1 MDLTEIQP
9 PTSRKSLGRRVSFAS
24 HAHVRLFEVQDP
36 NASAS
41 SVDPGSPRHVQ
52 ESDEENENENED
64 NAPPSHDVNRNR
76 RRSSSSRRRSSTAF
90 SEFGEQSMDMDE
102 DDTAPIPQ
110 DFLGASAIQ
119 DEEFSEEEGDDF
131 GEDMEMTEAIPREF
145 LRKRSLS
152 LGGPSGSFVPQR
164 RRSSIAPITTSSQ
177 SHSENQVHHYQANQH
192 IQQQQESIYPSLE
205 LEDILNLPEDTDGD
219 GDMPHGEDPDHTTST
234 VQSGADEDMTG
245 MTESSGGDDTQ
256 PMEFT
261 IPVIRPPSPPPD
273 VWHQLRAMT
282 HAGESEP
289 YEPPLLESDDDPEA
303 NAIIPLDEPR
313 GDDGDTTSMEL
324 TDALTRLQRARTSLG
339 LGADNTGDYTGD
351 VNAEGNSGLQ
361 DDTFTSTEDSFNDDM
376 SGLFGHGDRTVN
388 VTTLRLSM
396 ESAAG
401 IQRVDESMEVTSVFG
416 DDEVIQNPIGVG
428 NPSSQTSNLPDQQHQ
443 PPPAQPSNAAEPST
457 SSGAFSQPSVFSA
470 PVQPSVF
477 SAPPSTSVSRS
488 VFSVPAPSTSSDITN
503 PPLSHPPRSPLRPP
517 PTATVPQP
525 FTFSLDT
532 RLGPSPAKSKIPLS
546 SATPSKIPAPV
557 FKGIA
562 AFAPPSAP
570 KSPKKRPAPED
581 DDVDWNMPSPQKKQ
595 VVGRLEPAR
604 KAVFEQPQ
612 NATAAEAGKEMRR
625 ASLAVRRPSGYFA
638 QRKSLSGGVLPTPEP
653 AVSTTTGTTSANEN
667 TSGKGPQKKAGAGLG
682 LGRARASVGSAVQ
695 PPAGE
700 TEQIYPDVSGILEEE
715 TAAAATAARRSPAT
729 VGPSPAESG
738 VEEPRELRGRTID
751 GPSEK
756 ETSVAVVRVA
766 SPAQSLPTSTSTLN
780 RQPSQKEPASS
791 LQEPTVTITQPGDD
805 MDLEEEQ
812 IEQTE
817 QWRDEFDDEED
828 EMFDGEGDEP
838 TISVEQFFE
847 MTGIKFMDQIT
858 APRRSTI
865 HPGQLHPPN
874 RRRSLTASRSDEE
887 ASPDPVPLAEFLIAM
902 AVEVPQLELYGVL
915 APELSAW
922 IEESKKICIQAEE
935 DAVKVTPA
943 LFREFAAADESEKS
957 DLLHQLKL
965 IKAHNIGMAK
975 SQWYDWKSQW
985 VGQLQNSAAE
995 AFSNLESDAKVLEEI
1010 IGQAQE
1016 ILPGLRDEYDQVMR
1030 ELEKEEKDVSELE
1043 KSDKDYLNELKMT
1056 IAEQDTEIQASQAN
1070 VSEAKAKLERLEEKL
1085 VEIETQKQE
1094 NSSAIEE
1101 AQRIVH
1107 IQTESTSSEVFRL
1120 KAELEALQ
1128 DLHLWRTTKID
1139 ASLMQFVYAA
1149 RFDVSIPCINYKPI
1163 MADIAVHRTKGART
1177 KERDLF
1183 PQLTQVMLGG
1193 VPHVLRASPGEVN
1206 VPWVRNHLF
1215 SL

>member
-1 MDLTEIQP
+1 
-9 PTSRKSLGRRVSFAS
+9 
-24 HAHVRLFEVQDP
+24 
-36 NASAS
+36 
-41 SVDPGSPRHVQ
+41 
-52 ESDEENENENED
+52 
-64 NAPPSHDVNRNR
+64 
-76 RRSSSSRRRSSTAF
+76 
-90 SEFGEQSMDMDE
+90 MDMDE

-152 LGGPSGSFVPQR
+152 LGGPSFVPQR

-289 YEPPLLESDDDPEA
+289 YEPPRLESDDDPEA

-401 IQRVDESMEVTSVFG
+401 SQRVDESMEVTSVFG
-416 DDEVIQNPIGVG
+416 DDEVIQNPIVVG
-428 NPSSQTSNLPDQQHQ
+428 NPSSQTSNLPDQQQ
-443 PPPAQPSNAAEPST
+443 QQPPAQPSNAAEPSA
-457 SSGAFSQPSVFSA
+457 SSGVFSQPSVFSA
-470 PVQPSVF
+470 PAQPSVF
-477 SAPPSTSVSRS
+477 SAPPSTSVSRP
-488 VFSVPAPSTSSDITN
+488 VFSVPAPSTSSDIAN
-503 PPLSHPPRSPLRPP
+503 PPPAQLPPPSHPPHSPIRPP

-557 FKGIA
+557 FKGTA

-581 DDVDWNMPSPQKKQ
+581 DDVDRNMSSPQKKQ
-595 VVGRLEPAR
+595 AVGRLEPAR

-638 QRKSLSGGVLPTPEP
+638 QRKSLTGGALPTPGP
-653 AVSTTTGTTSANEN
+653 AVSTTTGAASANEN
-667 TSGKGPQKKAGAGLG
+667 TSGKGPQKKAGAGIG
-682 LGRARASVGSAVQ
+682 LGRARASMGSAVQ
-695 PPAGE
+695 TPAGE

-715 TAAAATAARRSPAT
+715 TAAAARRSPAT
-729 VGPSPAESG
+729 VGTSPATSG
-738 VEEPRELRGRTID
+738 VGEPREAQGQTTD
-751 GPSEK
+751 GLSETSGERK
-756 ETSVAVVRVA
+756 TSVAVARAV
-766 SPAQSLPTSTSTLN
+766 SPAQSLPISASTIN
-780 RQPSQKEPASS
+780 RRLSQKETASS
-791 LQEPTVTITQPGDD
+791 LQELTVTITQPGDN
-805 MDLEEEQ
+805 MDLEKEEV
-812 IEQTE
+812 EQTE

-828 EMFDGEGDEP
+828 EMFDGEGDEVSSSYSSLLY
-838 TISVEQFFE
+838 TINKSSLSFIAYDLGGTVLRNDRYKVHGPNHRTPSF
-847 MTGIKFMDQIT
+847 
-858 APRRSTI
+858 
-865 HPGQLHPPN
+865 HHPPRTASPSKPSTLTHCFPP
-874 RRRSLTASRSDEE
+874 RRRSLSVGPCPAGRIFNRHGRG
-887 ASPDPVPLAEFLIAM
+887 SPSAR
-902 AVEVPQLELYGVL
+902 AVWCVSCGVGCLDRGEQEDLYAGGRRCGEGDSGSVQGVRG
-915 APELSAW
+915 
-922 IEESKKICIQAEE
+922 C
-935 DAVKVTPA
+935 
-943 LFREFAAADESEKS
+943 R
-957 DLLHQLKL
+957 
-965 IKAHNIGMAK
+965 
-975 SQWYDWKSQW
+975 
-985 VGQLQNSAAE
+985 
-995 AFSNLESDAKVLEEI
+995 
-1010 IGQAQE
+1010 
-1016 ILPGLRDEYDQVMR
+1016 
-1030 ELEKEEKDVSELE
+1030 
-1043 KSDKDYLNELKMT
+1043 
-1056 IAEQDTEIQASQAN
+1056 
-1070 VSEAKAKLERLEEKL
+1070 
-1085 VEIETQKQE
+1085 
-1094 NSSAIEE
+1094 
-1101 AQRIVH
+1101 
-1107 IQTESTSSEVFRL
+1107 
-1120 KAELEALQ
+1120 
-1128 DLHLWRTTKID
+1128 
-1139 ASLMQFVYAA
+1139 
-1149 RFDVSIPCINYKPI
+1149 
-1163 MADIAVHRTKGART
+1163 
-1177 KERDLF
+1177 
-1183 PQLTQVMLGG
+1183 
-1193 VPHVLRASPGEVN
+1193 
-1206 VPWVRNHLF
+1206 
-1215 SL
+1215 

>member
-1 MDLTEIQP
+1 MDLTEVQP

-41 SVDPGSPRHVQ
+41 SIDPGSPRHVQ
-52 ESDEENENENED
+52 ESDEENENEE

-110 DFLGASAIQ
+110 DFLGGSAIQ
-119 DEEFSEEEGDDF
+119 DEEFSEEEDHDY

-177 SHSENQVHHYQANQH
+177 SHSENQVHHHQANQH

-219 GDMPHGEDPDHTTST
+219 GDIPHGEDLDHTTST
-234 VQSGADEDMTG
+234 VQSGTDEDMTG

-289 YEPPLLESDDDPEA
+289 YEPPRLESDDDPEA

-401 IQRVDESMEVTSVFG
+401 SQRVDESMEVTSVFG

-428 NPSSQTSNLPDQQHQ
+428 NLSSQTSNLPDQQQ
-443 PPPAQPSNAAEPST
+443 QQPPAQPSNAAEPSA
-457 SSGAFSQPSVFSA
+457 SSGVFSQPSVFSA
-470 PVQPSVF
+470 PAQPSVF
-477 SAPPSTSVSRS
+477 SAPPSTSVSRP
-488 VFSVPAPSTSSDITN
+488 VFSVPAPSTSSDIAN
-503 PPLSHPPRSPLRPP
+503 PPPAQLPPPSHPPHSPIRPP

-546 SATPSKIPAPV
+546 TATPSKIPAPV
-557 FKGIA
+557 FKGTA

-581 DDVDWNMPSPQKKQ
+581 DDVDRNMSSPQKKQ
-595 VVGRLEPAR
+595 AVGRLEPAR

-638 QRKSLSGGVLPTPEP
+638 QRKSLTGGALPTPGP
-653 AVSTTTGTTSANEN
+653 AVSTTTGAASANEN
-667 TSGKGPQKKAGAGLG
+667 TSGKGPQKKAGAGIG
-682 LGRARASVGSAVQ
+682 LGRARASMGPAVQ
-695 PPAGE
+695 TPAGE

-715 TAAAATAARRSPAT
+715 TAAAARRSPAT
-729 VGPSPAESG
+729 VGTSPATSG
-738 VEEPRELRGRTID
+738 VGEPREAQGQTTD
-751 GPSEK
+751 GLSETSGERK
-756 ETSVAVVRVA
+756 TSVAVARAV
-766 SPAQSLPTSTSTLN
+766 SPAQSLPISASTIN
-780 RQPSQKEPASS
+780 RRLSQKETASS
-791 LQEPTVTITQPGDD
+791 LQEPTVTITQPGDN
-805 MDLEEEQ
+805 MDLEKEEV
-812 IEQTE
+812 EQTE

-874 RRRSLTASRSDEE
+874 RRRSLTASRPDGE
-887 ASPDPVPLAEFLIAM
+887 ASPDPVPLAEFLTAM

-915 APELSAW
+915 AAELGAW
-922 IEESKKICIQAEE
+922 IEESKKICMQAEE

-1030 ELEKEEKDVSELE
+1030 ELEKEEKDVFSELE

-1107 IQTESTSSEVFRL
+1107 IQTESTSSEIFRL
-1120 KAELEALQ
+1120 KG
-1128 DLHLWRTTKID
+1128 LH
-1139 ASLMQFVYAA
+1139 
-1149 RFDVSIPCINYKPI
+1149 N
-1163 MADIAVHRTKGART
+1163 
-1177 KERDLF
+1177 LF
-1183 PQLTQVMLGG
+1183 TL
-1193 VPHVLRASPGEVN
+1193 AWSP
-1206 VPWVRNHLF
+1206 
-1215 SL
+1215 